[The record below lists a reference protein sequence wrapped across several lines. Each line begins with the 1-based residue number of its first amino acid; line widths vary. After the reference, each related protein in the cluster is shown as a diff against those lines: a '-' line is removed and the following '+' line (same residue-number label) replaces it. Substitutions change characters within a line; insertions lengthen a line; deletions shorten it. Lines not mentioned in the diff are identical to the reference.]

1 MSFSPG
7 KLLPGRRTAPNQV
20 WNQIKAFFP
29 GKITFQGNK
38 QNPVKFAIKNAIFRG
53 RNTLQNIQNPIPNT
67 DQPSKMLF
75 CPGNKHERAKFA
87 TKMNPPKNAP
97 LPPGKT
103 TSQETKQNPSN
114 LQSDK
119 ATTTQP
125 NPITT
130 PSRNKEEEKINRQFQ
145 KVP

>member
-7 KLLPGRRTAPNQV
+7 KLLPGRQTTPNQV

-38 QNPVKFAIKNAIFRG
+38 QKPVKFTIKNAIFRG
-53 RNTLQNIQNPIPNT
+53 RNTLQNIQNPIPNI

-75 CPGNKHERAKFA
+75 FSVNKHDLAKFA
-87 TKMNPPKNAP
+87 MKMNPPKNTP

-103 TSQETKQNPSN
+103 TSQGTKQNPSN
-114 LQSDK
+114 LQLDK
-119 ATTTQP
+119 ATQHNLTQSP
-125 NPITT
+125 LLP
-130 PSRNKEEEKINRQFQ
+130 EKKKKKNRQFQ